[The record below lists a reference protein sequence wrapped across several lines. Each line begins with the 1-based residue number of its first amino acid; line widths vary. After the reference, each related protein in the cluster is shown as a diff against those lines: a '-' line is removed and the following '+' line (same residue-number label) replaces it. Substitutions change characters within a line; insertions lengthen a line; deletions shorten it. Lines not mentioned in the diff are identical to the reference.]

1 MNTNDIEV
9 VLTIPAIGREQR
21 IGSVLN
27 HVCQVMYQMENT
39 NTESNRRIVWDFGKC
54 SFLHPYLLG
63 ALSVLKRMYGDV
75 VVCRNIPA
83 NIVDYLNV
91 IYFHEPLSVIDDCNN
106 DDLWNRYHGKTYLP
120 ICEFNPKDKSSIKAQ
135 ELVQSTVRNQLGGN
149 MHSVL
154 SYMLS
159 ELIDNITDH
168 SHSPRGY
175 IFCQTIPRQNILY
188 VFIADVGR
196 SIYSSYASDPRY
208 MEQLDNS
215 ESSAL
220 LLALSGK
227 STKNRPE
234 SENRGYGISKTRE
247 LVVNGLGGEFF
258 LLSGSAFA
266 RHDAGGEIIAD
277 LPGDLRWNGTIA
289 LLKIPTVMPPQF
301 NIYNYIS

>member
-1 MNTNDIEV
+1 
-9 VLTIPAIGREQR
+9 
-21 IGSVLN
+21 
-27 HVCQVMYQMENT
+27 
-39 NTESNRRIVWDFGKC
+39 
-54 SFLHPYLLG
+54 
-63 ALSVLKRMYGDV
+63 
-75 VVCRNIPA
+75 
-83 NIVDYLNV
+83 
-91 IYFHEPLSVIDDCNN
+91 
-106 DDLWNRYHGKTYLP
+106 
-120 ICEFNPKDKSSIKAQ
+120 
-135 ELVQSTVRNQLGGN
+135 
-149 MHSVL
+149 
-154 SYMLS
+154 
-159 ELIDNITDH
+159 
-168 SHSPRGY
+168 
-175 IFCQTIPRQNILY
+175 
-188 VFIADVGR
+188 
-196 SIYSSYASDPRY
+196 